1 MRRIVMI
8 GNCQVSLMM
17 ALYKRF
23 VAVRTGDVVDYV
35 ASYADLDGAAKE
47 RIRNADVVVEQL
59 LDLKPAAESEGLSDA
74 PRVRIPMVTA
84 AFLWP
89 FAGQEHPKNE
99 RTTFLP
105 TGPYGA
111 EASDGYLNRLLQQG
125 MDPDEAAA
133 AYLALDIGRKVN
145 LDRLYELVMDRQR
158 SRDEAAGY
166 RIADAIARHFRS
178 EPIFLTPYHPNAR
191 IARLLAEQFF
201 RQLGASR
208 ADIERMR
215 NATLV
220 TPFPKEELPIHPG
233 VAQHFDLRWV
243 GPQTTYRLLN
253 EGRFTF
259 AEFVSRYVRA
269 TWNPALEEGI
279 MLSRTPRLAD
289 SEALLRKGLAQSP
302 RSGAAC
308 NALRSVLLR
317 QGRVAEA
324 LEAGRRAVALEPDWA
339 PYRIELGALHR
350 DAGRWGEAEA
360 EFRRAL
366 QVDPSEIRAFVL
378 LAHVLKD
385 QGRMDEAF
393 AAVMQGLEGE
403 PHAAD
408 LHRTLAH
415 LLEATGRIEE
425 AVTALDRVLAL
436 VPDDPALRARRDE
449 LAKRAAPSAATPTS
463 APRSGTAQPARP
475 SPERS
480 SSAPKSSAPQPS
492 ARPSSAARPPAPASS
507 APLAEPAPGPREDGI
522 QQLQDAVEA
531 DPNNPHLAHELSAAL
546 QREGRL
552 SEALAAARLAAARDP
567 RNPYRFERIGH
578 LASRLDDLAAAEQ
591 AFRAAV
597 EIAPHKANF
606 RTPLS
611 DVLIRQGRLPD
622 GVAEARRAAEVD
634 PRDPKAFGFLAHAL
648 ALAGQIEE
656 AEAAVSTAIGLDPRN
671 QDLVAQ
677 LTALRQRRARAEG

>member
-8 GNCQVSLMM
+8 GNCQVSSMM
-17 ALYKRF
+17 TLYKRF

-35 ASYADLDGAAKE
+35 ASYADLDAAAKE

-99 RTTFLP
+99 RTGFLP
-105 TGPYGA
+105 SGPYGA

-125 MDPDEAAA
+125 LDPDEAAA
-133 AYLALDIGRKVN
+133 AYLALDVGQKVN

-166 RIADAIARHFRS
+166 RIADSIARHFRS
-178 EPIFLTPYHPNAR
+178 EPIFLTPYHPHAR
-191 IARLLAEQFF
+191 IARVLAEQLF

-220 TPFPKEELPIHPG
+220 TPFPKEELPIHPA
-233 VAQHFDLRWV
+233 VARHFDLQWV
-243 GPQTTYRLLN
+243 GPQTSYRLLN

-259 AEFVSRYVRA
+259 PEFVARYVRVA
-269 TWNPALEEGI
+269 WNPALEEGI
-279 MLSRTPRLAD
+279 VATRTPRLPEA
-289 SEALLRKGLAQSP
+289 EALLRQGLAQSP
-302 RSGAAC
+302 RSGAGW

-317 QGRVAEA
+317 QGRVEEA
-324 LEAGRRAVALEPDWA
+324 LQAGRRAVMLEPDLA
-339 PYRIELGALHR
+339 PYRSELGSLHR
-350 DAGRWGEAEA
+350 DAGRWAEAEA

-366 QVDPSEIRAFVL
+366 LVNPSETRAIVL

-385 QGRMDEAF
+385 QGRLDEAF
-393 AAVMQGLEGE
+393 ATVMQGLEGE
-403 PHAAD
+403 PYAAN

-415 LLEATGRIEE
+415 LFEATGQIAE
-425 AVTALDRVLAL
+425 AVAALDRVLAL
-436 VPDDPALRARRDE
+436 TPDDPGARARRDE
-449 LAKRAAPSAATPTS
+449 LAKHAGKSAGPPSTATPPAASRSSASAPSPQQAAASPGSPATQGPPS
-463 APRSGTAQPARP
+463 QP
-475 SPERS
+475 
-480 SSAPKSSAPQPS
+480 
-492 ARPSSAARPPAPASS
+492 
-507 APLAEPAPGPREDGI
+507 EDGI
-522 QQLQDAVEA
+522 QQLRRATDA
-531 DPNNPHLAHELSAAL
+531 DPANPHLAHELSAAL

-552 SEALAAARLAAARDP
+552 PEALAAARLAATRDP
-567 RNPYRFERIGH
+567 RNPFRQERIGH
-578 LASRLDDLAAAEQ
+578 LASRLGDLAAAEQ

-611 DVLIRQGRLPD
+611 DVLIRQGRLPE
-622 GVAEARRAAEVD
+622 GVAEARRATEVD
-634 PRDPKAFGFLAHAL
+634 PGNPKAFGFLAHAL
-648 ALAGQIEE
+648 TLAGEIEA
-656 AEAAVSTAIGLDPRN
+656 AEAAVSTAIGLDPR
-671 QDLVAQ
+671 DEALAAQ
-677 LTALRQRRARAEG
+677 LAALRQRRARGER